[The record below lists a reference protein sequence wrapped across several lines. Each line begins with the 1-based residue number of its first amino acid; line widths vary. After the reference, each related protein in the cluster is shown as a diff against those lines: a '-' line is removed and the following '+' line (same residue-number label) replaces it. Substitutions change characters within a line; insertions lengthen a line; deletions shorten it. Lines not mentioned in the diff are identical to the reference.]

1 MWVPAQVVDW
11 FKISKESVDAL
22 REDLA
27 GIRAERDALKAELL
41 TVKANFEWLRVRV
54 NTLEMERTQLMKVA
68 YHVDLPAPEI
78 VRQAKP
84 SNLPDSLASM
94 WDDVG
99 EDIAK
104 QLGMPQYE
112 R

>member
-1 MWVPAQVVDW
+1 MWVPAQVADW

-22 REDLA
+22 REELA
-27 GIRAERDALKAELL
+27 SVRTERDALKSELL
-41 TVKANFEWLRVRV
+41 TTKANFEWLRVRV
-54 NTLEMERTQLMKVA
+54 NTLELERTQLMKVA
-68 YHVDLPAPEI
+68 YHVDIPAPEI
-78 VRQAKP
+78 VRQTHP

-104 QLGMPQYE
+104 QLGMPTYSA
-112 R
+112 

>member
-41 TVKANFEWLRVRV
+41 TVKANFEWLLVRV
-54 NTLEMERTQLMKVA
+54 NTQLMKVA

-104 QLGMPQYE
+104 QLGISSP
-112 R
+112 